1 MRKRLRLFSFVQIC
15 VFCIGLSLCFG
26 KDALIVKDGCYV
38 PLFKIRNWGKGFDLQ
53 KDEED
58 HLKLSYEVGLY
69 GTNCEDLVTVLL
81 PKTLLEVPERGHKLS
96 HVIWHVNRNKT
107 FHGLVH
113 NQFLSN
119 CCKEISEE
127 NFTWERHPMALTE
140 IGSFFKELIEHNP
153 PYCWGGNYAE
163 EISLPVDYQF
173 SQKPREDEKPFIE
186 KKYRLCGFD
195 CSGLLYF
202 ISGGLLEHSSR
213 RLREYKDGK
222 LLCRIRKDDTV
233 SVEDLKKRLTELKL
247 QDSDCIVVIGHVV
260 VWYNEGLLEFH
271 GKDCGCVYTKGEE
284 AVVNRLMELIKQSRA
299 RPEEDSDVRWIRW
312 HPELL
317 EENAK

>member
-26 KDALIVKDGCYV
+26 KDALIVKNGCYV
-38 PLFKIRNWGKGFDLQ
+38 PLFKIRNWGKEFDLQ
-53 KDEED
+53 KDEEE
-58 HLKLSYEVGLY
+58 HLELSYEVGPY

-81 PKTLLEVPERGHKLS
+81 PKTLLEVSKRGNKLS
-96 HVIWHVNRNKT
+96 HVIWHVNKNKL

-113 NQFLSN
+113 NQFLSK
-119 CCKEISEE
+119 CCDVISEE
-127 NFTWERHPMALTE
+127 DFTWEQHPMTLTE

-153 PYCWGGNYAE
+153 PYCWGGNYIGKIVLPGDYKLTQKKNEEGEPLAE
-163 EISLPVDYQF
+163 GEYQL
-173 SQKPREDEKPFIE
+173 R
-186 KKYRLCGFD
+186 GFD

-222 LLCRIRKDDTV
+222 LLWRIGKNDIV
-233 SVEDLKKRLTELKL
+233 SVEDLKKRLTGLKL

-260 VWYNEGLLEFH
+260 VWYNEGLLEFR
-271 GKDCGCVYTKGEE
+271 GKDCGCVYTNGEE
-284 AVVNRLMELIKQSRA
+284 AVVNRLMELIVQSRA